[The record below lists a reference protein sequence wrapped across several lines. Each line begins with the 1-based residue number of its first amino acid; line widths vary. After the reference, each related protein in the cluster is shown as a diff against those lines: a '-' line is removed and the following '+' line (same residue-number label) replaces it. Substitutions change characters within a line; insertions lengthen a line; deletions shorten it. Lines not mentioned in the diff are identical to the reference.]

1 MYTSDRF
8 WVTEK
13 KIQKQLHGILFV
25 WILIFW
31 VPLAD
36 FVQNFQAW
44 MQMVLQDSPNLWH
57 MLKQSQGSFLWRMFF
72 KLAGNSYSL
81 RQQEE
86 TGREG
91 REQQNKNMHLIS

>member
-1 MYTSDRF
+1 MDF
-8 WVTEK
+8 FFFFD
-13 KIQKQLHGILFV
+13 INFLGPF
-25 WILIFW
+25 
-31 VPLAD
+31 AD

-86 TGREG
+86 TAESSRT
-91 REQQNKNMHLIS
+91 KICT